1 MKKAW
6 TFPVVATMKTTF
18 TYKED
23 FSRSKKVKNS
33 PFVIIRMG
41 NLLNANAVCGLLE
54 LLEQF

>member
-41 NLLNANAVCGLLE
+41 NLINANAVCGLLE
-54 LLEQF
+54 QF